1 MGFAVSKI
9 ILLLILPPSGLILL
23 ILAGLFLLR
32 QHRTAGRALAT
43 AGVTLLYLLSLEPV
57 SDRLI
62 RPLEA
67 AYRPLDS
74 AGIKA
79 DAVVVL
85 GGGVNDL
92 SWVPAGPEP
101 SSSALQRLVE
111 GIRLARVLRI
121 PLVLSGGSGAVAP
134 TEAREADAM
143 ADLAV
148 RLGVPARGIILENRS
163 RTTWENAEQ
172 IKGLFPGRTIILVT
186 SAYHLKR
193 SAGMFGKQGFSVI
206 SAPAGYRSLSRPCSI
221 TALIPRASALDTSST
236 ALAEYLS
243 LAWYWSAGKL

>member
-1 MGFAVSKI
+1 MGFVISKVLLY
-9 ILLLILPPSGLILL
+9 LLLPPAGLIFL
-23 ILAGLFLLR
+23 ILAGLLLLR
-32 QHRTAGRALAT
+32 RRRNAGRALVA
-43 AGVTLLYLLSLEPV
+43 AGMILLYFLSLEPV

-74 AGIKA
+74 AGIVA

-92 SWVPAGPEP
+92 SWVPAVPEP
-101 SSSALQRLVE
+101 SSSSLQRLVE

-121 PLVLSGGSGAVAP
+121 PLVVSGGSGAVAP
-134 TEAREADAM
+134 TEAREADTM

-148 RLGVPARGIILENRS
+148 RLGFPRGDLVIENRS
-163 RTTWENAEQ
+163 RNTWENAEQ
-172 IKGLFPGRTIILVT
+172 VKSLVSGRTIILVT
-186 SAYHLKR
+186 SAFHLKR
-193 SAGMFGKQGFSVI
+193 SAAMFRKQGFSVI
-206 SAPAGYRSLSRPCSI
+206 PAPAGYRSLSRPFSI
-221 TALIPRASALDTSST
+221 ISLIPRAQALDTSST

-243 LAWYWSAGKL
+243 LAWYRSAGKL